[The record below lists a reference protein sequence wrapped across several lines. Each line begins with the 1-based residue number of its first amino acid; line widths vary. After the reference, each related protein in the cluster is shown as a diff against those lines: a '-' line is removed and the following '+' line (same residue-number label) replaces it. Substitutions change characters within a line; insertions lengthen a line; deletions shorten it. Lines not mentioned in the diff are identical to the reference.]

1 MDPRFIVLLIPLAGI
16 AALVV
21 VALPLVRG
29 VVRYLERKGAG
40 TVGGREAEALRSEV
54 DELRARLEQVED
66 TTLRLTE
73 LEERLD
79 FAERLLTRQRAGG
92 ELPAGEDRHAGDA

>member
-1 MDPRFIVLLIPLAGI
+1 MDPRMIVLLIPLAGI
-16 AALVV
+16 GALI
-21 VALPLVRG
+21 ALGLPLVRG

-40 TVGGREAEALRSEV
+40 AGSLEADALRSEM
-54 DELRARLEQVED
+54 DELRMRLEQVES
-66 TTLRLTE
+66 TSGRLTE

-92 ELPAGEDRHAGDA
+92 ELPAGEERHAGDA